1 MAKKTSS
8 PSPKAPAKSAK
19 PPKQALPPAP
29 PELEEPDED
38 ETWEDDTPPDEQTL
52 AKAWKEL
59 EQQIEAHEPLSR
71 RLFTRPLSAVRQ
83 SLKLAQQARADRER
97 FARLPKDIFDISLL
111 DTLVQRAL
119 AFWYAETT
127 WRRFLKSNPFPNLDT
142 FLTEMLDLR
151 AEILK
156 STLYL
161 WEDHPTLA
169 PLVADIRK
177 GRGYEDAADDLVR
190 LADLWKHNWKE
201 AEGRSKITLDMIQR
215 AATDGARFLAH
226 LDKQPTDTQLQQAAL
241 HRQKAWSFLDLA
253 LTEVIDTGRY
263 LFRKQDPLTRY
274 PSLQNSP
281 SSKKTSPPT
290 PQPTPTPPTT

>member
-29 PELEEPDED
+29 PQIEELDED

-52 AKAWKEL
+52 AKAWKAL
-59 EQQIEAHEPLSR
+59 EKQIKAHEPSSR

-83 SLKLAQQARADRER
+83 TLKIAQQALADRER
-97 FARLPKDIFDISLL
+97 FALLHKDLFDINLL
-111 DTLVQRAL
+111 DTLETRAL
-119 AFWYAETT
+119 AFWHAEIV
-127 WRRFLKSNPFPNLDT
+127 WRRFLKGTPFPNLDT
-142 FLTEMLDLR
+142 FLKEMLDLR

-156 STLYL
+156 ATLYL

-169 PLVADIRK
+169 PLVADIQK
-177 GRGYEDAADDLVR
+177 GRGREDAADDLVR
-190 LADLWKHNWKE
+190 LADLWKNHWKE

-215 AATDGARFLAH
+215 AANDGARFLAH
-226 LDKQPTDTQLQQAAL
+226 LDKQPTPTQLQQAAL
-241 HRQKAWSFLDLA
+241 LRQKAWSFLDQA
-253 LTEVIDTGRY
+253 LTEVVDTGRY

>member
-29 PELEEPDED
+29 PQIEEHDED

-83 SLKLAQQARADRER
+83 TLKIAQQALADRER
-97 FARLPKDIFDISLL
+97 FALLHKDLFDINLL
-111 DTLVQRAL
+111 DTLTQRAL
-119 AFWYAETT
+119 AFWHAETV
-127 WRRFLKSNPFPNLDT
+127 WRRFLKGTPFPNLDT

-156 STLYL
+156 ATLYL

-169 PLVADIRK
+169 PLVADIQK
-177 GRGYEDAADDLVR
+177 GRGREDAADDLVR
-190 LADLWKHNWKE
+190 LADLWKNNWKD

-241 HRQKAWSFLDLA
+241 LRQKAWSFLDLA
-253 LTEVIDTGRY
+253 LTEVTDTGRY